1 MQQIDLYYICT
12 SNARSIDPFNHKKH
26 VKRMENNELE
36 FEGVIFP
43 SAEALHEYR
52 LIFDFEYFSDLAEQ
66 NLLLNHINN

>member
-1 MQQIDLYYICT
+1 
-12 SNARSIDPFNHKKH
+12 
-26 VKRMENNELE
+26 MENNELE
-36 FEGVIFP
+36 FEGAIFP